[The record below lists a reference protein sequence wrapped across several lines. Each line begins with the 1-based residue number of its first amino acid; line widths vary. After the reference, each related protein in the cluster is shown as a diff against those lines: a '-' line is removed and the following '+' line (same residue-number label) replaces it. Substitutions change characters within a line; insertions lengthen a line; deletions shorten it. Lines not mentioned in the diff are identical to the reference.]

1 MSAEDWPPATFTAA
15 FRGDTLGHTPA
26 ERLQKTAA
34 HEASLAFR
42 VTKAVSRVP
51 IVGRLIG
58 VPRDAPGQWKP
69 LADRAA
75 EVERIRRAPL
85 YRRIESLRSSDLYE
99 RLWRRRVRGGEAPA
113 AAAPAAAP
121 APAAPPRE
129 LRVESRYV
137 DEALEF
143 LRTVPFQEL
152 QRRGWH
158 LQPNHY
164 YWPLNDVQFLREHE
178 QLWHNRGL
186 PRGID
191 WDLDG
196 QVAFA
201 RELAKVYHELEDVER
216 EGSRN
221 ALAKRLTFDNGSFS
235 GADACVYY
243 GIARTLQPRRVVEIG
258 GGWSTIFLAHALSR
272 NERSAAVTLI
282 EPEPDRRLL
291 ARLPRDWDIQRA
303 LLQFADLELFE
314 QLGPGDICFYD
325 GSHVARTG
333 SDVNWFFFEVLPR
346 LAPGVMIHVHDVYW
360 PDDYHDQWIYGD
372 GLSWNEQYV
381 LQAFL
386 MHNDAYRVRLANHLL
401 YRLREPDVRD
411 VYPAWADGGS
421 VWIEKTAT
429 TTS

>member
-1 MSAEDWPPATFTAA
+1 MSVEDWPPATFTAP
-15 FRGDTLGHTPA
+15 FRSEASGLTPA
-26 ERLQKTAA
+26 ERWQRMAA
-34 HEASLAFR
+34 HEGSIAFR

-51 IVGRLIG
+51 LVGRLVG
-58 VPRDAPGQWKP
+58 APREAPGQWRP
-69 LADRAA
+69 VADRAA
-75 EVERIRRAPL
+75 EVERIRSAPL

-99 RLWRRRVRGGEAPA
+99 RIWHRRVRGGEPPPAVAA
-113 AAAPAAAP
+113 AAAPEP
-121 APAAPPRE
+121 EPE
-129 LRVESRYV
+129 LSRIESKYV
-137 DEALEF
+137 DEALAF

-164 YWPLNDVQFLREHE
+164 YWPLNDVRFLREHAE
-178 QLWHNRGL
+178 LWHDRGL

-201 RELAKVYHELEDVER
+201 RELASTYHELEDIAPR
-216 EGSRN
+216 ASRN
-221 ALAKRLTFDNGSFS
+221 AMANQITFDNGSFS
-235 GADACVYY
+235 GADACAYY
-243 GIARTLQPRRVVEIG
+243 GIVRKLQPRRVVEIG

-272 NERSAAVTLI
+272 NDRAATVTVI

-291 ARLPRDWDIQRA
+291 ARIPREWDVRRS
-303 LLQFADLELFE
+303 LLQFADLSLFE
-314 QLGPGDICFYD
+314 QLGPGDVCFYD

-346 LAPGVMIHVHDVYW
+346 LAPGVMIHVHDIYW

-386 MHNDAYRVRLANHLL
+386 MHNEAYRVRLANHMLC
-401 YRLREPDVRD
+401 RLREDDVRD
-411 VYPAWADGGS
+411 LYPAWADGGS